1 MRMRAPIAVVSG
13 ALALSTLTVPSAQ
26 ADGGGPS
33 PSGAPSA
40 FAADPTTGKLTG
52 IIVNGGADVVVGT
65 AVKKFSVEVSASDEG
80 GVERTAAALY
90 QGLYLTSK
98 ALITSYE
105 AHPAP
110 CERTATSATCR
121 FVFEAHPKSHSGS
134 SYLDLQNKHAGVW
147 KTAGG
152 GFRGLDAPGR
162 TVVVAEDIH
171 YGDVSLKRAA
181 KLTADASPESV
192 RRGADVTVKGTL
204 SRANWDTHRY
214 DGFGGG
220 AGKVKLQFKK
230 AGGAWQTVKTV
241 SADSRGKVKATVKA
255 SVDGSYRLAY
265 GGSTTTGTATSPA
278 DTIDVR

>member
-13 ALALSTLTVPSAQ
+13 VLALSALTVPSAQ

-40 FAADPTTGKLTG
+40 SDVATGKLTG

-65 AVKKFSVEVSASDEG
+65 SVKKFSVEVSAWDEG
-80 GVERTAAALY
+80 GVEQTAAALY

-98 ALITSYE
+98 TLITSYE
-105 AHPAP
+105 ARPAP
-110 CERTATSATCR
+110 CEYTATSATCR

-134 SYLDLQNKHAGVW
+134 SHLDLQNKHAGVW

-152 GFRGLDAPGR
+152 GFRELDAPGR

-171 YGDVSLKRAA
+171 YSDVSVKRAA

-204 SRANWDTHRY
+204 TRANWDTHRY

-220 AGKVKLQFKK
+220 AGKVKLQFKET
-230 AGGAWQTVKTV
+230 GGAWQTVKTV

-255 SVDGSYRLAY
+255 SVDGSYRLTY
-265 GGSTTTGTATSPA
+265 GGSTTTGKATSPA
-278 DTIDVR
+278 DAIDVR